1 MKLSIFIFAFIL
13 TSFSIHAENNSE
25 LFEKHF
31 NSNETKKLARLVND
45 FDKHIASNYGKS
57 GDLVLAWQSF
67 FRTLSSIETTSEI
80 KEIIKLSK
88 VAQDKMLKK
97 VGKETLLKIWNI
109 EQPSIGNS
117 NKYIE
122 LKGLKYKSNYTEFLE
137 DLVKNNELI
146 RNYRNDIETAG
157 DISPTSVASLIY
169 QQAKLDI
176 SDADIRL
183 FLTVHYLSL
192 NKETLKL

>member
-1 MKLSIFIFAFIL
+1 MKISIFTFAFIL
-13 TSFSIHAENNSE
+13 TSFSIHAENKPE
-25 LFEKHF
+25 LIEKHF
-31 NSNETKKLARLVND
+31 NSNQTKKLTRLVND
-45 FDKHIASNYGKS
+45 FDKHISSNYSKS

-67 FRTLSSIETTSEI
+67 FRTLSSIEKTSEI

-88 VAQDKMLKK
+88 EAQDKMQKK
-97 VGKETLLKIWNI
+97 VGKETLLQIWNI
-109 EQPSIGNS
+109 EQPSSENG

-122 LKGLKYKSNYTEFLE
+122 LKSLKYKSNYIEFLE

-157 DISPTSVASLIY
+157 DISPTSVTNLIHH
-169 QQAKLDI
+169 QAKLDI
-176 SDADIRL
+176 GDADIRL

-192 NKETLKL
+192 NKETLKR

>member
-1 MKLSIFIFAFIL
+1 MKISIFIFTFIL
-13 TSFSIHAENNSE
+13 TSFSIHAENISE
-25 LFEKHF
+25 LIEKHF
-31 NSNETKKLARLVND
+31 NSNESKKLARLVND
-45 FDKHIASNYGKS
+45 FDKHIASNYSKS

-67 FRTLSSIETTSEI
+67 FRALATIETTSEI
-80 KEIIKLSK
+80 KEKIKLSNE
-88 VAQDKMLKK
+88 AQDKMLKK

-109 EQPSIGNS
+109 EQPSSGNG

-122 LKGLKYKSNYTEFLE
+122 LKSLKYKSNYIEFLE

-146 RNYRNDIETAG
+146 RNYRNDIEMAG
-157 DISPTSVASLIY
+157 DISPTAVANLIY
-169 QQAKLDI
+169 HQARLDI

-192 NKETLKL
+192 NKEALKR